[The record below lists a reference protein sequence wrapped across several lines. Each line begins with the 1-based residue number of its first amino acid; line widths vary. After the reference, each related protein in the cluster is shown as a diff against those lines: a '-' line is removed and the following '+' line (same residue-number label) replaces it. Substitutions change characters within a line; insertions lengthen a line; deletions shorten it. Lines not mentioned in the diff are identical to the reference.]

1 MISAGQYRSNLG
13 ATLFL
18 SAYAKKSGRHVTLGA
33 HAGNYG
39 FIGVFPTCFLN
50 NGREPMISSPMIEA
64 STSQI
69 GNLLQ
74 FLAWVADRPR
84 TYAETM
90 EAWRTSC
97 PRLSAWEDATTDGLV
112 DIGHEQ
118 DAAHG
123 EVAVVLTEKGAA
135 LLKTVQESLTP
146 KTTNNHSPNSVQ
158 RASIVDVAE

>member
-1 MISAGQYRSNLG
+1 ML
-13 ATLFL
+13 
-18 SAYAKKSGRHVTLGA
+18 
-33 HAGNYG
+33 
-39 FIGVFPTCFLN
+39 
-50 NGREPMISSPMIEA
+50 SSPMIES

-84 TYAETM
+84 TYADTM

-112 DIGHEQ
+112 DIGRET

-123 EVAVVLTEKGAA
+123 KAAVVLTEKGVT
-135 LLKTVQESLTP
+135 LLKTMQESLTSE
-146 KTTNNHSPNSVQ
+146 TTNNHPPNSVQ
-158 RASIVDVAE
+158 RASIVYAAE

>member
-1 MISAGQYRSNLG
+1 M
-13 ATLFL
+13 
-18 SAYAKKSGRHVTLGA
+18 V
-33 HAGNYG
+33 
-39 FIGVFPTCFLN
+39 
-50 NGREPMISSPMIEA
+50 SSPMIEA

-112 DIGHEQ
+112 DVGRKT

-123 EVAVVLTEKGAA
+123 GVAVVLTERGAT
-135 LLKTVQESLTP
+135 LLRTAQESLMSETP
-146 KTTNNHSPNSVQ
+146 SNHPPHPVQ
-158 RASIVDVAE
+158 RASIVDAAE

>member
-1 MISAGQYRSNLG
+1 ML
-13 ATLFL
+13 
-18 SAYAKKSGRHVTLGA
+18 
-33 HAGNYG
+33 
-39 FIGVFPTCFLN
+39 
-50 NGREPMISSPMIEA
+50 SSPMIET

-112 DIGHEQ
+112 DTGH
-118 DAAHG
+118 DKDTAHG
-123 EVAVVLTEKGAA
+123 EVAVVHTEKGAA
-135 LLKTVQESLTP
+135 LLKTAQKSLTS
-146 KTTNNHSPNSVQ
+146 KTTNNHPSHSVQ
-158 RASIVDVAE
+158 RASIVELAE